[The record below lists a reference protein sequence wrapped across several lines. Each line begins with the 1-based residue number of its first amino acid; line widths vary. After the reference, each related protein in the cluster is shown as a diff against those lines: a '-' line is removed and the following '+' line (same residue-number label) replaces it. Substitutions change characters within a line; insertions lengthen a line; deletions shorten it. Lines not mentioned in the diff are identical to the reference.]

1 MLCTIVIYFQT
12 ALLAIFNNVS
22 PLPCSHPACSKFC
35 IHLEFLPEI
44 VCKVGKVCKVENP
57 NSTFNTFHDY
67 LNFCGE
73 KKNDRL
79 FTFYFCPISRYY
91 HHQFSNLC
99 SSFIFLEKKI
109 EPPYSLYLSSCR
121 AVFINTFCPI
131 TRTLTRQKRAPL
143 GALKKELPIL
153 GVLLKYSDKITLCSM
168 AFLLQ

>member
-1 MLCTIVIYFQT
+1 MRRKPVAVSISGESMLCTIVIYFQT

-22 PLPCSHPACSKFC
+22 PLRCSHPTCSEFC
-35 IHLEFLPEI
+35 IHLKFLPSI
-44 VCKVGKVCKVENP
+44 VCKVEKVL
-57 NSTFNTFHDY
+57 STFHTFHDY

-99 SSFIFLEKKI
+99 FSFIFLEKKI

-131 TRTLTRQKRAPL
+131 PQRTGYLAFTYKKRTPNF
-143 GALKKELPIL
+143 GSSFK
-153 GVLLKYSDKITLCSM
+153 VLR
-168 AFLLQ
+168 